1 MKTPSVSVVMP
12 CFNAEATL
20 RQSVESVLGQCFT
33 DFELIV
39 VDDGSKDGSVAL
51 AQTLAAQDSRIRV
64 ICQANAGPALARNRG
79 IAHSCGA
86 LLAFLD
92 ADDRW
97 TPDLLARHVIHF
109 RDNPDSGV
117 AFARILFFDPTMT
130 EPGRMSAA
138 IDRLTL
144 IDVLGEN
151 PICTTSNLVVRY
163 QVFAEVGGFDP
174 ELTHGED
181 QEWVARVLAMTRWQV
196 RGLPWVLVHYRTSLG
211 GLSADLDRMDEGWAG
226 VMRRVHGYAPKEAE
240 AAEPEAR
247 ALFNRYLTRRALRTG
262 QASASLRPLLR
273 AWWAS
278 PRALLTRQPA
288 RTILTTLGVLLALLP
303 GNPARGWLSR

>member
-1 MKTPSVSVVMP
+1 MKIPSVSVVMP
-12 CFNAEATL
+12 CFNAEATI
-20 RQSVESVLGQCFT
+20 RQSIESVLAQSFT
-33 DFELIV
+33 DYELIV
-39 VDDGSKDGSVAL
+39 VDDGSKDRSVDFAEAL
-51 AQTLAAQDSRIRV
+51 AERDSRIRI
-64 ICQANAGPALARNRG
+64 ICQANAGPAAARNRG
-79 IAHSCGA
+79 LAQSRGA

-97 TPDLLARHVIHF
+97 MPDLLARHVIHF

-130 EPGRMSAA
+130 VSGRMSAA

-151 PICTTSNLVVRY
+151 PICTTSNLVARY
-163 QVFAEVGGFDP
+163 EVFAAIGGFDP

-181 QEWVARVLAMTRWQV
+181 QEWVARVLAMTNWQV
-196 RGLPWVLVHYRTSLG
+196 RGLPQVLVHYRTSLG
-211 GLSADLDRMDEGWAG
+211 GLSADLDRMDEGWAR
-226 VMRRVHGYAPKEAE
+226 VMRRVRGYAPKEAK

-262 QASASLRPLLR
+262 QPWASLRPLLR
-273 AWWAS
+273 AWRAS
-278 PRALLTRQPA
+278 PRALLTRQPV
-288 RTILTTLGVLLALLP
+288 RTVLTTLGVLLALLP
-303 GNPARGWLSR
+303 GNPARSWLSR